1 LQPSLVFS
9 AVPDA
14 VFRPEHPA
22 APFAVEHGQVTHS
35 EPEGSGLQATRLAF
49 IDQELVADL
58 SFGEWI
64 DCHAQR
70 VSRGGARIWRGA
82 GRGVEFG
89 HGRRARSMRRTTSR
103 GSRHSTNG
111 ARRTSRAARSRPAR
125 TKRATR
131 PHLTRRQGREITGV
145 LLILV
150 ALLGVLALASNAGS
164 ILTGL
169 REWLTA
175 TFDRAWFVPVAAA
188 LGLGAYL
195 LWPRAPR
202 PRPVDIV
209 SGAVAVISLVGI
221 FGLLGRGGSV
231 GLGIDDAATQV
242 FGHVG
247 AWAVLVAL
255 LVIGLIVTV
264 HFSPGALL
272 ATVVATGRA
281 AYAERT
287 RLENLVSPPAPA
299 KSKESKEPKAAPATR
314 DELAKS
320 AASFAAPP
328 AALEPAKPWEMEEGG
343 DEPTPKSA
351 SKVENDSGDE
361 PSAAPALRVVAELED
376 DLPEI
381 DWKLPSITLLDTVT
395 ARRERMADEIK
406 RNVKIIES
414 TLETFGVACKV
425 VGVNPGP
432 AVTQYELQPGPGVQV
447 KRITALQND
456 LSLALAAAPLRI
468 EAPIPGK
475 AAVGIEVPNKSASLV
490 TIREVLET
498 AAFREGT
505 NKLALGLGNDVSG
518 QSIIADLTRMP
529 HLLIAGATG
538 QGKSVCINA
547 LITSL
552 LFQVT
557 PEHMRLLLIDPK
569 RVELTGYNGLPHLAL
584 PVLVE
589 SHQAAAALRWAV
601 AEMDRRYKM
610 FSAEG
615 VRNIAAYNDKATQKL
630 ARQLPYIVIVI
641 DELAD
646 LMMVAAG
653 EIEELICRIAQLARA
668 VGIHLIIATQ
678 RPSTDIIT
686 GLIKANIP
694 SRIAFA
700 VGSQVDSRV
709 ILDSGGAEKLL
720 GRGDML
726 YQPVDAGKPTRIQ
739 GAFVSDPEVEGVVN
753 FWKSQG
759 GPRYMEEIL
768 EEGVGTEWERG
779 ETTERKLDPLFARA
793 ARAVAAEG
801 SASVSLVQRKFNVG
815 YSRAGRI
822 VDQLA
827 EHHVVGSYQGS
838 KSREVLMT
846 LPDVDDLLERL
857 GLE

>member
-1 LQPSLVFS
+1 
-9 AVPDA
+9 
-14 VFRPEHPA
+14 
-22 APFAVEHGQVTHS
+22 
-35 EPEGSGLQATRLAF
+35 
-49 IDQELVADL
+49 
-58 SFGEWI
+58 
-64 DCHAQR
+64 
-70 VSRGGARIWRGA
+70 
-82 GRGVEFG
+82 
-89 HGRRARSMRRTTSR
+89 MRRTTSR
-103 GSRHSTNG
+103 GSRHSAAG
-111 ARRTSRAARSRPAR
+111 ARRTSRAARSRSAKS
-125 TKRATR
+125 KRATR
-131 PHLTRRQGREITGV
+131 PHLTQRQGREITGV
-145 LLILV
+145 LLILI
-150 ALLGVLALASNAGS
+150 ALLALLALASNAGS

-169 REWLTA
+169 RDWLTT
-175 TFDRAWFVPVAAA
+175 TFDRAWFVPVGSA

-195 LWPRAPR
+195 LWPKAPR

-209 SGAVAVISLVGI
+209 SGAVAVIALVGI
-221 FGLLGRGGSV
+221 FGLLGHGGSV
-231 GLGIDDAATQV
+231 GNGIDGSVIQV
-242 FGHVG
+242 FGPLG

-255 LVIGLIVTV
+255 LAIGLIVTV

-272 ATVVATGRA
+272 ATLVTTGQA
-281 AYAERT
+281 AYAERQ
-287 RLENLVSPPAPA
+287 RLQNLVSPPAPAPA
-299 KSKESKEPKAAPATR
+299 KSKESKPESATR

-320 AASFAAPP
+320 AASFAAPHPVLEPPKPWELEEDP
-328 AALEPAKPWEMEEGG
+328 AEPAKKPASHVEKERSGEE
-343 DEPTPKSA
+343 P
-351 SKVENDSGDE
+351 V
-361 PSAAPALRVVAELED
+361 PSPALRVVAELED

-395 ARRERMADEIK
+395 AKRAQMADEIK

-432 AVTQYELQPGPGVQV
+432 AVTQYELQPGAGVQV

-456 LSLALAAAPLRI
+456 LSLALAASPLRI

-475 AAVGIEVPNKSASLV
+475 AAVGIEVPNKSAALV

-615 VRNIAAYNDKATQKL
+615 VRNIAAYNDKATQRL

-739 GAFVSDPEVEGVVN
+739 GAFVSDREVEGVVK
-753 FWKSQG
+753 FWKAQG
-759 GPRYMEEIL
+759 GPHYMEEIL
-768 EEGVGTEWERG
+768 EQGAGTEWERG
-779 ETTERKLDPLFARA
+779 ETTERKLDPLFARS

-827 EHHVVGSYQGS
+827 EHYVVGSYQGS

-846 LPDVDDLLERL
+846 LPDVDELLERL
-857 GLE
+857 GIE

>member
-1 LQPSLVFS
+1 V
-9 AVPDA
+9 
-14 VFRPEHPA
+14 
-22 APFAVEHGQVTHS
+22 
-35 EPEGSGLQATRLAF
+35 
-49 IDQELVADL
+49 
-58 SFGEWI
+58 
-64 DCHAQR
+64 
-70 VSRGGARIWRGA
+70 
-82 GRGVEFG
+82 
-89 HGRRARSMRRTTSR
+89 
-103 GSRHSTNG
+103 
-111 ARRTSRAARSRPAR
+111 
-125 TKRATR
+125 
-131 PHLTRRQGREITGV
+131 REIVGV
-145 LLILV
+145 LLMLG
-150 ALLGVLALASNAGS
+150 ALLGVLAILSHADS
-164 ILTGL
+164 ILGGI
-169 REWLTA
+169 R
-175 TFDRAWFVPVAAA
+175 DRMLSAFGTAWFVPVVAAIA
-188 LGLGAYL
+188 ASAYL
-195 LWPRAPR
+195 LWPKAPR
-202 PRPVDIV
+202 PRAVDV
-209 SGAVAVISLVGI
+209 VAGVVAVLSLVGL
-221 FGLLGRGGSV
+221 FGLSAQAGGSI
-231 GLGIDDAATQV
+231 GRGIDDALVAPFTRP
-242 FGHVG
+242 G
-247 AWAVLVAL
+247 AWALLIAG
-255 LVIGLIVTV
+255 LVIGLIVTI

-272 ATVVATGRA
+272 VSAVGALRA
-281 AYAERT
+281 ANAERA
-287 RLENLVSPPAPA
+287 RLQELVAVPPAE
-299 KSKESKEPKAAPATR
+299 KSKPARAAQASSDRLTR
-314 DELAKS
+314 S
-320 AASFAAPP
+320 AASFATAP
-328 AALEPAKPWEMEEGG
+328 AAPDQKHVWEV
-343 DEPTPKSA
+343 DEPEEEAAAMAPKP
-351 SKVENDSGDE
+351 E
-361 PSAAPALRVVAELED
+361 PIAVAVAHAPAEPDKPVMRVVAEGED

-381 DWKLPSITLLDTVT
+381 EWKLPAITLLDTVT

-414 TLETFGVACKV
+414 TLTTFGVECKV

-432 AVTQYELQPGPGVQV
+432 AVTQYEIQPGPGVQV

-475 AAVGIEVPNKSASLV
+475 SAVGIEVPNKAASLV
-490 TIREVLET
+490 TIREVIET
-498 AAFREGT
+498 AAFREGS
-505 NKLALGLGNDVSG
+505 NRLALGLGNDVSG
-518 QSIIADLTRMP
+518 QSIVADLTRMP

-557 PEHMRLLLIDPK
+557 PDHMRLLLIDPK

-601 AEMDRRYKM
+601 AEMDRRYKL

-630 ARQLPYIVIVI
+630 ARPLPYIVIVI

-709 ILDSGGAEKLL
+709 ILDASGAEKLL

-739 GAFVSDPEVEGVVN
+739 GAFVSDPEVENVVN
-753 FWKSQG
+753 FWKTQAP
-759 GPRYMEEIL
+759 PRYMEEIL
-768 EEGVGTEWERG
+768 EEGAVSEWEGG
-779 ETTERKLDPLFARA
+779 ERREERKLDPLFARS

-801 SASVSLVQRKFNVG
+801 AASVSLVQRKFNVG

-827 EHHVVGSYQGS
+827 DHRVIGAYQGS

-857 GLE
+857 GIE

>member
-1 LQPSLVFS
+1 
-9 AVPDA
+9 
-14 VFRPEHPA
+14 
-22 APFAVEHGQVTHS
+22 
-35 EPEGSGLQATRLAF
+35 
-49 IDQELVADL
+49 
-58 SFGEWI
+58 
-64 DCHAQR
+64 
-70 VSRGGARIWRGA
+70 
-82 GRGVEFG
+82 
-89 HGRRARSMRRTTSR
+89 
-103 GSRHSTNG
+103 
-111 ARRTSRAARSRPAR
+111 
-125 TKRATR
+125 
-131 PHLTRRQGREITGV
+131 

-150 ALLGVLALASNAGS
+150 ALLGLLALASNAGS
-164 ILTGL
+164 ILTGI
-169 REWLTA
+169 REWLVTS
-175 TFDRAWFVPVAAA
+175 FDRAWFVPVGATLA
-188 LGLGAYL
+188 LGAYL

-209 SGAVAVISLVGI
+209 SGSVAVVALIGI
-221 FGLLGRGGSV
+221 FGLVGHGGSA
-231 GLGIDDAATQV
+231 GAAIDGAVTQV
-242 FGHVG
+242 VGEVG
-247 AWAVLVAL
+247 AWVLLVAL

-264 HFSPGALL
+264 HFSPGALI
-272 ATVVATGRA
+272 ATVVAAGQA
-281 AYAERT
+281 AYAERL
-287 RLENLVSPPAPA
+287 RLQNLVSPPAAPRT
-299 KSKESKEPKAAPATR
+299 KTPGKPAPATNA
-314 DELAKS
+314 ELARS
-320 AASFAAPP
+320 AASFATPPP
-328 AALEPAKPWEMEEGG
+328 ALEAVKPWEVEE
-343 DEPTPKSA
+343 DEGSEAGATR
-351 SKVENDSGDE
+351 DE
-361 PSAAPALRVVAELED
+361 RPAEQEPPPVALRVVAEPED

-381 DWKLPSITLLDTVT
+381 DWKLPSIALLDTVT

-406 RNVKIIES
+406 RNVKIIEM
-414 TLETFGVACKV
+414 TLLTFGVECKV
-425 VGVNPGP
+425 IGVNPGP
-432 AVTQYELQPGPGVQV
+432 AVTQYEIQPGAGVQV
-447 KRITALQND
+447 KRITALSND

-475 AAVGIEVPNKSASLV
+475 SAVGIEVPNKSASLV

-505 NKLALGLGNDVSG
+505 NKLALGMGNDVSG
-518 QSIIADLTRMP
+518 QSIVADLTRMP

-615 VRNIAAYNDKATQKL
+615 VRNIAAYNEKATLRL
-630 ARQLPYIVIVI
+630 ARELPYVVIVI

-709 ILDSGGAEKLL
+709 ILDTGGAEKLL

-739 GAFVSDPEVEGVVN
+739 GAFVSDPEVEAVVN

-768 EEGVGTEWERG
+768 EEGAGSEWERG

-793 ARAVAAEG
+793 SRAVAAEG

-827 EHHVVGSYQGS
+827 EHRVVGSYQGS

-846 LPDVDDLLERL
+846 LPDVDELLERL

>member
-1 LQPSLVFS
+1 
-9 AVPDA
+9 
-14 VFRPEHPA
+14 
-22 APFAVEHGQVTHS
+22 
-35 EPEGSGLQATRLAF
+35 
-49 IDQELVADL
+49 
-58 SFGEWI
+58 
-64 DCHAQR
+64 
-70 VSRGGARIWRGA
+70 
-82 GRGVEFG
+82 
-89 HGRRARSMRRTTSR
+89 
-103 GSRHSTNG
+103 
-111 ARRTSRAARSRPAR
+111 
-125 TKRATR
+125 
-131 PHLTRRQGREITGV
+131 

-150 ALLGVLALASNAGS
+150 ALLGLLALASNAGS
-164 ILTGL
+164 ILTGI
-169 REWLTA
+169 REWLVTS
-175 TFDRAWFVPVAAA
+175 FDRAWFVPVGATLA
-188 LGLGAYL
+188 LGAYL

-209 SGAVAVISLVGI
+209 SGSVAVVALIGI
-221 FGLLGRGGSV
+221 FGLVGHGGSA
-231 GLGIDDAATQV
+231 GAAIDGAVTQV
-242 FGHVG
+242 VGEVG
-247 AWAVLVAL
+247 AWVLLVAL

-264 HFSPGALL
+264 HFSPGALI
-272 ATVVATGRA
+272 ATVVAAGQA
-281 AYAERT
+281 AYAERL
-287 RLENLVSPPAPA
+287 RLQNLVSPPVP
-299 KSKESKEPKAAPATR
+299 PKTKTPGKPAPATNA
-314 DELAKS
+314 ELARS
-320 AASFAAPP
+320 AASFATPPP
-328 AALEPAKPWEMEEGG
+328 ALEAVKPWEVEE
-343 DEPTPKSA
+343 DEGSEAGATRDERPT
-351 SKVENDSGDE
+351 EQE
-361 PSAAPALRVVAELED
+361 PPPVALRVVAEPED

-381 DWKLPSITLLDTVT
+381 DWKLPSIALLDTVT

-406 RNVKIIES
+406 RNVKIIEM
-414 TLETFGVACKV
+414 TLLTFGVECKV
-425 VGVNPGP
+425 IGVNPGP
-432 AVTQYELQPGPGVQV
+432 AVTQYEIQPGAGVQV
-447 KRITALQND
+447 KRITALSND

-475 AAVGIEVPNKSASLV
+475 SAVGIEVPNKSASLV

-505 NKLALGLGNDVSG
+505 NKLALGMGNDVSG
-518 QSIIADLTRMP
+518 QSIVADLTRMP

-615 VRNIAAYNDKATQKL
+615 VRNIAAYNEKATLRL
-630 ARQLPYIVIVI
+630 ARELPYVVIVI

-709 ILDSGGAEKLL
+709 ILDTGGAEKLL

-739 GAFVSDPEVEGVVN
+739 GAFVSDPEVEAVVN

-768 EEGVGTEWERG
+768 EEGAGSEWERG

-793 ARAVAAEG
+793 SRAVAAEG

-827 EHHVVGSYQGS
+827 EHRVVGSYQGS

-846 LPDVDDLLERL
+846 LPDVDELLERL

>member
-1 LQPSLVFS
+1 
-9 AVPDA
+9 
-14 VFRPEHPA
+14 
-22 APFAVEHGQVTHS
+22 
-35 EPEGSGLQATRLAF
+35 
-49 IDQELVADL
+49 
-58 SFGEWI
+58 
-64 DCHAQR
+64 
-70 VSRGGARIWRGA
+70 
-82 GRGVEFG
+82 
-89 HGRRARSMRRTTSR
+89 MRRTKSR
-103 GSRHSTNG
+103 SSTRTG
-111 ARRTSRAARSRPAR
+111 ARRASPSRSKRGKRSAR
-125 TKRATR
+125 KR
-131 PHLTRRQGREITGV
+131 LTALQVREIVGV
-145 LLILV
+145 LLLLG
-150 ALLGVLALASNAGS
+150 ALLGLLGILSHAGS
-164 ILTGL
+164 ILGSVRDGML
-169 REWLTA
+169 A
-175 TFDRAWFVPVAAA
+175 AFGVAWFVPVGAAVA
-188 LGLGAYL
+188 LGAYL
-195 LWPRAPR
+195 LWPKAPWPRA
-202 PRPVDIV
+202 VDLV
-209 SGAVAVISLVGI
+209 AGAVAVLSLVGL
-221 FGLLGRGGSV
+221 FGLAAQAGGAV
-231 GLGIDDAATQV
+231 GAGIDAALAGPFTT
-242 FGHVG
+242 FG
-247 AWAVLVAL
+247 AWALLVAG

-272 ATVVATGRA
+272 VAGVTAVRA
-281 AYAERT
+281 ANAERA
-287 RLENLVSPPAPA
+287 RLQELV
-299 KSKESKEPKAAPATR
+299 AAPAAGKPPKPAKTPPATDALTR
-314 DELAKS
+314 S
-320 AASFAAPP
+320 AASFATAPP
-328 AALEPAKPWEMEEGG
+328 VSEPKRTWEVEEPEADAEEPVRSRPAIRPEPAAVALEARPVEPVPAPVM
-343 DEPTPKSA
+343 
-351 SKVENDSGDE
+351 
-361 PSAAPALRVVAELED
+361 RVVAEPED

-381 DWKLPSITLLDTVT
+381 DWKLPSIALLDTVT

-406 RNVKIIES
+406 RNVKVMES
-414 TLETFGVACKV
+414 TLAEFGVEAKV
-425 VGVNPGP
+425 IGVNPGP
-432 AVTQYELQPGPGVQV
+432 AVTQYEVQPGAGVQV

-475 AAVGIEVPNKSASLV
+475 SAVGIEVPNKSASLV
-490 TIREVLET
+490 TIREVIET
-498 AAFREGT
+498 AAFREGS
-505 NKLALGLGNDVSG
+505 NRLALGLGNDVSG
-518 QSIIADLTRMP
+518 QSIVADLTKMP

-557 PEHMRLLLIDPK
+557 PEHLRLLLIDPK

-601 AEMDRRYKM
+601 AEMDRRYKL
-610 FSAEG
+610 FSSEG
-615 VRNIAAYNDKATQKL
+615 VRNIAAYNDKAVTRL
-630 ARQLPYIVIVI
+630 ARPLPYVVIVI

-709 ILDSGGAEKLL
+709 ILDTSGAEKLL

-739 GAFVSDPEVEGVVN
+739 GAFVSDPEVEAVVG

-768 EEGVGTEWERG
+768 EEGAGPEWEGG
-779 ETTERKLDPLFARA
+779 ERQERKLDPLFARS

-801 SASVSLVQRKFNVG
+801 AASVSLVQRKFNVG

-827 EHHVVGSYQGS
+827 EHRVVGGYQGS

-846 LPDVDDLLERL
+846 LPDVDELLERL
-857 GLE
+857 GIE

>member
-1 LQPSLVFS
+1 
-9 AVPDA
+9 
-14 VFRPEHPA
+14 
-22 APFAVEHGQVTHS
+22 
-35 EPEGSGLQATRLAF
+35 
-49 IDQELVADL
+49 
-58 SFGEWI
+58 
-64 DCHAQR
+64 
-70 VSRGGARIWRGA
+70 
-82 GRGVEFG
+82 
-89 HGRRARSMRRTTSR
+89 MRRTTSR
-103 GSRHSTNG
+103 GSRHSANG
-111 ARRTSRAARSRPAR
+111 ARRAVRSVSRGRAGRS
-125 TKRATR
+125 KRAPK
-131 PHLTRRQGREITGV
+131 PHLTQRQAREITGV
-145 LLILV
+145 LLILI
-150 ALLGVLALASNAGS
+150 ALLGLLALASNAGS
-164 ILTGL
+164 ILIGI
-169 REWLTA
+169 RDWLVT
-175 TFDRAWFVPVAAA
+175 TFDRAWFVPVGAA
-188 LGLGAYL
+188 LALGAYL
-195 LWPRAPR
+195 LWPKAPR

-209 SGAVAVISLVGI
+209 SGAVAMIALVGI
-221 FGLLGRGGSV
+221 FGLVGHGGSAGQGIDRSVIQVLGRP
-231 GLGIDDAATQV
+231 
-242 FGHVG
+242 G
-247 AWAVLVAL
+247 AWVLLVAL

-264 HFSPGALL
+264 HFSPGAML
-272 ATVVATGRA
+272 ARVVAGGQA
-281 AYAERT
+281 AYSERL
-287 RLENLVSPPAPA
+287 RLQNLVSPPAPA
-299 KSKESKEPKAAPATR
+299 KGKAPKTVPATR

-320 AASFAAPP
+320 AASFATPPP
-328 AALEPAKPWEMEEGG
+328 ALEAAKPWEIEEPETQTAKAAATVEAG
-343 DEPTPKSA
+343 DSDGEPARPA
-351 SKVENDSGDE
+351 
-361 PSAAPALRVVAELED
+361 ALRVVAELED
-376 DLPEI
+376 ELPEI
-381 DWKLPSITLLDTVT
+381 DWKLPPIALLDTVT
-395 ARRERMADEIK
+395 VRRERMADEIK
-406 RNVKIIES
+406 RNVKVIE
-414 TLETFGVACKV
+414 TTFATFGVECKV
-425 VGVNPGP
+425 VGVNTGP
-432 AVTQYELQPGPGVQV
+432 AVTQYEIQPGPGVQV

-475 AAVGIEVPNKSASLV
+475 SAVGIEVPNKAASLV

-505 NKLALGLGNDVSG
+505 HALALGLGNDVSG
-518 QSIIADLTRMP
+518 ASIISDLTRMP

-615 VRNIAAYNDKATQKL
+615 VRNIAAYNEKATQRL
-630 ARQLPYIVIVI
+630 ARQLPYIVIII

-709 ILDSGGAEKLL
+709 ILDTGGAEKLL

-739 GAFVSDPEVEGVVN
+739 GAFVSDSEVEAVVN

-768 EEGVGTEWERG
+768 EEAAGSEWEG
-779 ETTERKLDPLFARA
+779 GQASERKLDPLFPRS

-827 EHHVVGSYQGS
+827 EHRVVGSYQGS

-846 LPDVDDLLERL
+846 LPDVDELLERL
-857 GLE
+857 GIE

>member
-1 LQPSLVFS
+1 
-9 AVPDA
+9 
-14 VFRPEHPA
+14 
-22 APFAVEHGQVTHS
+22 
-35 EPEGSGLQATRLAF
+35 
-49 IDQELVADL
+49 
-58 SFGEWI
+58 
-64 DCHAQR
+64 
-70 VSRGGARIWRGA
+70 
-82 GRGVEFG
+82 
-89 HGRRARSMRRTTSR
+89 MRRTTTRS
-103 GSRHSTNG
+103 SRHSTTG
-111 ARRTSRAARSRPAR
+111 ARRAASSRSRSTR
-125 TKRATR
+125 SKRPRTR
-131 PHLTRRQGREITGV
+131 PHLTPRQGREIAGV

-150 ALLGVLALASNAGS
+150 ALLGLLAIASNSGS

-169 REWLTA
+169 RDWLLLR
-175 TFDRAWFVPVAAA
+175 FDRSWFVPVGGA
-188 LGLGAYL
+188 LAFGAYL
-195 LWPRAPR
+195 LWPKAPR
-202 PRPVDIV
+202 PRPVDVV
-209 SGAVAVISLVGI
+209 SGAVAVVALIGL
-221 FGLLGRGGSV
+221 FGLAGAGGSAGRGVDRVVVQVV
-231 GLGIDDAATQV
+231 GPI
-242 FGHVG
+242 G
-247 AWAVLVAL
+247 AWVLLTAGL
-255 LVIGLIVTV
+255 LIGLIVTI
-264 HFSPGALL
+264 HFSPGALI
-272 ATVVATGRA
+272 ATLVRTAQA
-281 AYAERT
+281 AFAERN
-287 RLENLVSPPAPA
+287 RLQRLVSPLGTAQVSA
-299 KSKESKEPKAAPATR
+299 PKANGHSKNVA
-314 DELAKS
+314 LARS
-320 AASFAAPP
+320 AASFATPPP
-328 AALEPAKPWEMEEGG
+328 AVETTPVWEVEEPGETEPAPATTTNRE
-343 DEPTPKSA
+343 KSP
-351 SKVENDSGDE
+351 E
-361 PSAAPALRVVAELED
+361 APVMHVVAEPAD

-381 DWKLPSITLLDTVT
+381 EWKLPPIALLDTVT

-414 TLETFGVACKV
+414 TLETFGVSCKV

-505 NKLALGLGNDVSG
+505 RALALGLGNDVSG
-518 QSIIADLTRMP
+518 ASIVADLTRMP

-615 VRNIAAYNDKATQKL
+615 VRNIAAYNEKAVQRL
-630 ARQLPYIVIVI
+630 ARELPYVVIVI

-668 VGIHLIIATQ
+668 VGIHLVIATQ

-739 GAFVSDPEVEGVVN
+739 GAFVSDPEVEAVVN

-759 GPRYMEEIL
+759 APRYMEEIL
-768 EEGVGTEWERG
+768 EEGAGTEWERG
-779 ETTERKLDPLFARA
+779 ETAERKLDPLFARA

-801 SASVSLVQRKFNVG
+801 AASVSLVQRKFNVG

-827 EHHVVGSYQGS
+827 DNHVVGGYQGS
-838 KSREVLMT
+838 KSREVMMN
-846 LPDVDDLLERL
+846 LPDVDELLERL
-857 GLE
+857 GIE

>member
-1 LQPSLVFS
+1 
-9 AVPDA
+9 
-14 VFRPEHPA
+14 
-22 APFAVEHGQVTHS
+22 
-35 EPEGSGLQATRLAF
+35 
-49 IDQELVADL
+49 
-58 SFGEWI
+58 
-64 DCHAQR
+64 
-70 VSRGGARIWRGA
+70 
-82 GRGVEFG
+82 
-89 HGRRARSMRRTTSR
+89 M
-103 GSRHSTNG
+103 
-111 ARRTSRAARSRPAR
+111 
-125 TKRATR
+125 
-131 PHLTRRQGREITGV
+131 
-145 LLILV
+145 LL
-150 ALLGVLALASNAGS
+150 

-169 REWLTA
+169 IALIAAASSTGSMLGGVHDWLLA
-175 TFDRAWFVPVAAA
+175 SFGRAWFVPDVVAF
-188 LGLGAYL
+188 GVGAYL
-195 LWPRAPR
+195 LWPSAPKPR
-202 PRPVDIV
+202 PLDLVTGTIAVLSLIGLFGMAGHAGGGLGDGIDRALIEVV
-209 SGAVAVISLVGI
+209 SWWGAL
-221 FGLLGRGGSV
+221 GLLIAG
-231 GLGIDDAATQV
+231 
-242 FGHVG
+242 
-247 AWAVLVAL
+247 
-255 LVIGLIVTV
+255 LVIGLIVTI
-264 HFSPGALL
+264 HFSPG
-272 ATVVATGRA
+272 VVIQGLFNAGQA
-281 AYAERT
+281 AYAERK
-287 RLENLVSPPAPA
+287 RLERLVTSPEESPKPAKVAANGSPVGPAYPPVPSAPRPWEIEHEPEPAPRA
-299 KSKESKEPKAAPATR
+299 RVEETPAEEPDAAP
-314 DELAKS
+314 
-320 AASFAAPP
+320 
-328 AALEPAKPWEMEEGG
+328 EE
-343 DEPTPKSA
+343 A
-351 SKVENDSGDE
+351 R
-361 PSAAPALRVVAELED
+361 APALRVVAEPED
-376 DLPEI
+376 DVPEI
-381 DWKLPSITLLDTVT
+381 EWKLPSIALLDTVT

-406 RNVKIIES
+406 RNVKVIES
-414 TLETFGVACKV
+414 TLGTFGVEAKV

-432 AVTQYELQPGPGVQV
+432 AVTQYEVQPGPGVQV

-475 AAVGIEVPNKSASLV
+475 SAVGIEVPNKAASLV

-498 AAFREGT
+498 AAFREGSHT
-505 NKLALGLGNDVSG
+505 LALALGNDVSG
-518 QSIIADLTRMP
+518 ASIVGDLTRMP

-557 PEHMRLLLIDPK
+557 PDHLRLLLIDPK
-569 RVELTGYNGLPHLAL
+569 RVEMTSFNGLPHLAL

-615 VRNIAAYNDKATQKL
+615 VRNIAAYNER
-630 ARQLPYIVIVI
+630 ARLKSARELPYVVIVI

-668 VGIHLIIATQ
+668 VGIHLVIATQ

-739 GAFVSDPEVEGVVN
+739 GAFVSDQEVEEVVN

-759 GPRYMEEIL
+759 APRFMEEIL
-768 EEGVGTEWERG
+768 EEGAGSEWEGG
-779 ETTERKLDPLFARA
+779 ERSERKLDPLFARA

-801 SASVSLVQRKFNVG
+801 AASVSLVQRKFNVG

-827 EHHVVGSYQGS
+827 EHRVIGGYQGS
-838 KSREVLMT
+838 KSREVLMN
-846 LPDVDDLLERL
+846 LPDVDELLERL

>member
-1 LQPSLVFS
+1 
-9 AVPDA
+9 
-14 VFRPEHPA
+14 
-22 APFAVEHGQVTHS
+22 
-35 EPEGSGLQATRLAF
+35 
-49 IDQELVADL
+49 
-58 SFGEWI
+58 
-64 DCHAQR
+64 
-70 VSRGGARIWRGA
+70 
-82 GRGVEFG
+82 
-89 HGRRARSMRRTTSR
+89 M
-103 GSRHSTNG
+103 
-111 ARRTSRAARSRPAR
+111 
-125 TKRATR
+125 
-131 PHLTRRQGREITGV
+131 GV

-150 ALLGVLALASNAGS
+150 ALLGLLALASNAGS
-164 ILTGL
+164 ILAGL
-169 REWLTA
+169 REWLTGS
-175 TFDRAWFVPVAAA
+175 FGKAWFVPVTAA

-195 LWPRAPR
+195 LWPKAPR
-202 PRPVDIV
+202 PRPIDVV
-209 SGAVAVISLVGI
+209 SGIVAIAALVGI
-221 FGLLGRGGSV
+221 FGLAGNAGGSV
-231 GLGIDDAATQV
+231 GHGIDRAVIQV
-242 FGHVG
+242 VGQIG
-247 AWAVLVAL
+247 AWALLTAL
-255 LVIGLIVTV
+255 LLIGLIVTI

-272 ATVVATGRA
+272 VTAASAVRG
-281 AYAERT
+281 AYAERV
-287 RLENLVSPPAPA
+287 RIQNLVTPTQAERMKPARP
-299 KSKESKEPKAAPATR
+299 SATST
-314 DELAKS
+314 DALARS
-320 AASFAAPP
+320 AASFATPPP
-328 AALEPAKPWEMEEGG
+328 ALEQAKLWEVEEPAEGEE
-343 DEPTPKSA
+343 DERREKHGEFHA
-351 SKVENDSGDE
+351 AAGEADE
-361 PSAAPALRVVAELED
+361 DHPAPPALRVVAEIED

-381 DWKLPSITLLDTVT
+381 DWKLPSIALLDTVT

-406 RNVKIIES
+406 RNVRIIES

-432 AVTQYELQPGPGVQV
+432 AVTQYELQPGAGVQV

-518 QSIIADLTRMP
+518 QSIVADLTRMP

-589 SHQAAAALRWAV
+589 SHEAAAALRWAV

-615 VRNIAAYNDKATQKL
+615 VRNIAAYNEKAKL
-630 ARQLPYIVIVI
+630 RQARQLPYIVIVI

-768 EEGVGTEWERG
+768 EEGAGTEWERA

-827 EHHVVGSYQGS
+827 EHHVVGAYQGS
-838 KSREVLMT
+838 KSREVLMN

-857 GLE
+857 GIE

>member
-1 LQPSLVFS
+1 MLLLLVS
-9 AVPDA
+9 
-14 VFRPEHPA
+14 
-22 APFAVEHGQVTHS
+22 
-35 EPEGSGLQATRLAF
+35 
-49 IDQELVADL
+49 
-58 SFGEWI
+58 
-64 DCHAQR
+64 
-70 VSRGGARIWRGA
+70 
-82 GRGVEFG
+82 
-89 HGRRARSMRRTTSR
+89 
-103 GSRHSTNG
+103 
-111 ARRTSRAARSRPAR
+111 
-125 TKRATR
+125 
-131 PHLTRRQGREITGV
+131 
-145 LLILV
+145 
-150 ALLGVLALASNAGS
+150 LLGVLAAASSQGS
-164 ILTGL
+164 ILAGI
-169 REWLTA
+169 REWLLGN
-175 TFDRAWFVPVAAA
+175 FGRAWFVPVAAS
-188 LGLGAYL
+188 LGTGAYL
-195 LWPRAPR
+195 LWPKAPR
-202 PRPVDIV
+202 PRPLDVV
-209 SGAVAVISLVGI
+209 SGLVAVFSLIGL
-221 FGLLGRGGSV
+221 FGLAGAQGG
-231 GLGIDDAATQV
+231 GLGAGIDQALTEV
-242 FGHVG
+242 VGTWG
-247 AWAVLVAL
+247 AWALLVAG
-255 LVIGLIVTV
+255 LVIGLIVTI
-264 HFSPGALL
+264 HFSPGAVIQSLL
-272 ATVVATGRA
+272 DA
-281 AYAERT
+281 AKGALAERD
-287 RLENLVSPPAPA
+287 RLERLVQLPQE
-299 KSKESKEPKAAPATR
+299 KPKAMPLKAVNGAGAAVGLAYPPVPTAPHPWEVESEPEHQPKREAMR
-314 DELAKS
+314 EEREEKE
-320 AASFAAPP
+320 
-328 AALEPAKPWEMEEGG
+328 EPAESELKP
-343 DEPTPKSA
+343 
-351 SKVENDSGDE
+351 V
-361 PSAAPALRVVAELED
+361 LRVVAEPEG

-381 DWKLPSITLLDTVT
+381 EWKLPSIALLDTVT
-395 ARRERMADEIK
+395 ARRERMKDEIK
-406 RNVKIIES
+406 RNAVIIEQ
-414 TLETFGVACKV
+414 TLETFGVPAKV

-432 AVTQYELQPGPGVQV
+432 AVTQYEVQPGSGVQV
-447 KRITALQND
+447 KKITALQND

-475 AAVGIEVPNKSASLV
+475 SAVGIEVPNKSASLV

-505 NKLALGLGNDVSG
+505 HSLALAMGNDVSG
-518 QSIIADLTRMP
+518 ASIVGDLTRMP

-552 LFQVT
+552 LFQTT
-557 PEHMRLLLIDPK
+557 PDHMRLLLIDPK
-569 RVELTGYNGLPHLAL
+569 RVEMTGFNGLPHLAL

-601 AEMDRRYKM
+601 AEMDRRYKL

-615 VRNIAAYNDKATQKL
+615 VRNIAAYNERATLKS
-630 ARQLPYIVIVI
+630 ARHLPYVVIVI

-739 GAFVSDPEVEGVVN
+739 GAFVSDAEVESVVS

-759 GPRYMEEIL
+759 APRYMEEIL
-768 EEGVGTEWERG
+768 EEGAGSEWQGGGERS
-779 ETTERKLDPLFARA
+779 ERKLDPLFARA

-801 SASVSLVQRKFNVG
+801 AASVSLVQRKFNVG

-827 EHHVVGSYQGS
+827 EHRVIGGYQGS
-838 KSREVLMT
+838 KSREVMMN
-846 LPDVDDLLERL
+846 LPDVDELLERL

>member
-1 LQPSLVFS
+1 
-9 AVPDA
+9 
-14 VFRPEHPA
+14 
-22 APFAVEHGQVTHS
+22 
-35 EPEGSGLQATRLAF
+35 
-49 IDQELVADL
+49 
-58 SFGEWI
+58 
-64 DCHAQR
+64 
-70 VSRGGARIWRGA
+70 
-82 GRGVEFG
+82 
-89 HGRRARSMRRTTSR
+89 MRRTTSR
-103 GSRHSTNG
+103 GSRHSASR
-111 ARRTSRAARSRPAR
+111 ARRVVRPARSRVAR
-125 TKRATR
+125 SKRATR
-131 PHLTRRQGREITGV
+131 PHLSPRQGREITGV
-145 LLILV
+145 LLILI
-150 ALLGVLALASNAGS
+150 ALLGLLALASNAGS
-164 ILTGL
+164 ILMGI
-169 REWLTA
+169 REWLVA
-175 TFDRAWFVPVAAA
+175 TFDRAWFVPVGAA
-188 LGLGAYL
+188 LALGAYL
-195 LWPRAPR
+195 LWPKAPR
-202 PRPVDIV
+202 PRPVDVV
-209 SGAVAVISLVGI
+209 SGSVAVVALVGI
-221 FGLLGRGGSV
+221 FGLVGHGGSAGAAIDGPVSQVV
-231 GLGIDDAATQV
+231 GE
-242 FGHVG
+242 VG
-247 AWAVLVAL
+247 AWALLVAL

-264 HFSPGALL
+264 HFSPGALI
-272 ATVVATGRA
+272 ATMVTAGQA
-281 AYAERT
+281 AYAERL
-287 RLENLVSPPAPA
+287 RLQNLVSPPAA
-299 KSKESKEPKAAPATR
+299 PKTKTSGKPVPATT
-314 DELAKS
+314 DELARS
-320 AASFAAPP
+320 AASFATPP
-328 AALEPAKPWEMEEGG
+328 PSLEEVKPWEVEEPPEPRTEANKS
-343 DEPTPKSA
+343 DERA
-351 SKVENDSGDE
+351 FDE
-361 PSAAPALRVVAELED
+361 ETAAVALRVVAEPED

-381 DWKLPSITLLDTVT
+381 DWKLPSIALLDTVT

-406 RNVKIIES
+406 RNVKIIET
-414 TLETFGVACKV
+414 TLATFGVECKV
-425 VGVNPGP
+425 IGVNPGP
-432 AVTQYELQPGPGVQV
+432 AVTQYEIQPGPGVQV
-447 KRITALQND
+447 KRITALSND

-475 AAVGIEVPNKSASLV
+475 SAVGIEVPNKSASLV

-505 NKLALGLGNDVSG
+505 NKLALGMGNDVSG
-518 QSIIADLTRMP
+518 QSIVADLTRMP

-615 VRNIAAYNDKATQKL
+615 VRNIAAYNEKATQRL
-630 ARQLPYIVIVI
+630 ARELPYIVIVI

-709 ILDSGGAEKLL
+709 ILDTGGAEKLL

-739 GAFVSDPEVEGVVN
+739 GAFVSDPEVEAVVN

-768 EEGVGTEWERG
+768 EEGPGSEWERG
-779 ETTERKLDPLFARA
+779 ETSERKLDPLFARA
-793 ARAVAAEG
+793 SRAVAAEG

-827 EHHVVGSYQGS
+827 EHRVVGSYQGS

-846 LPDVDDLLERL
+846 LPDVDELLERL

>member
-1 LQPSLVFS
+1 
-9 AVPDA
+9 
-14 VFRPEHPA
+14 
-22 APFAVEHGQVTHS
+22 
-35 EPEGSGLQATRLAF
+35 
-49 IDQELVADL
+49 
-58 SFGEWI
+58 
-64 DCHAQR
+64 
-70 VSRGGARIWRGA
+70 
-82 GRGVEFG
+82 
-89 HGRRARSMRRTTSR
+89 MRRTTSR
-103 GSRHSTNG
+103 SSNRSGSRRASSS
-111 ARRTSRAARSRPAR
+111 RSKRSKRAARPRLSS
-125 TKRATR
+125 
-131 PHLTRRQGREITGV
+131 LQVREILGV
-145 LLILV
+145 LFLLA
-150 ALLGVLALASNAGS
+150 ALLGLLGILSHAGS
-164 ILTGL
+164 ILTAIRDGM
-169 REWLTA
+169 LTA
-175 TFDRAWFVPVAAA
+175 FGVAWFVP
-188 LGLGAYL
+188 LGAVLALGAYL
-195 LWPRAPR
+195 LWPKAPR
-202 PRPVDIV
+202 PRTVDV
-209 SGAVAVISLVGI
+209 VAGVVAVASLVGL
-221 FGLLGRGGSV
+221 FGLAAHAGGVV
-231 GLGIDDAATQV
+231 GSDIDDALKGPLTE
-242 FGHVG
+242 VG
-247 AWAVLVAL
+247 AWGLLVAG

-264 HFSPGALL
+264 HFSPGALVGTAVGAL
-272 ATVVATGRA
+272 RA
-281 AYAERT
+281 ANSERA
-287 RLENLVSPPAPA
+287 RMRDLVALPAADKA
-299 KSKESKEPKAAPATR
+299 KSPKAVPAGSDLLTR
-314 DELAKS
+314 S
-320 AASFAAPP
+320 AASFATAPAP
-328 AALEPAKPWEMEEGG
+328 REQPSPWEVEET
-343 DEPTPKSA
+343 EPVAVRKPVPEP
-351 SKVENDSGDE
+351 VEEKKESE
-361 PSAAPALRVVAELED
+361 PLRPPVPVLRVVAEPED

-381 DWKLPSITLLDTVT
+381 EWKLPSITLLDTVT

-406 RNVKIIES
+406 RNVRVIET
-414 TLETFGVACKV
+414 TLTTFGVECKV

-432 AVTQYELQPGPGVQV
+432 AVTQFEVQPGPGVQV

-475 AAVGIEVPNKSASLV
+475 SAVGIEVPNKSASLV
-490 TIREVLET
+490 TIREVIET

-518 QSIIADLTRMP
+518 QSIVADLTRMP

-557 PEHMRLLLIDPK
+557 PDHLRLLLIDPK

-589 SHQAAAALRWAV
+589 AHQAAAALRWAV
-601 AEMDRRYKM
+601 AEMDRRYKL
-610 FSAEG
+610 FSSEG
-615 VRNIAAYNDKATQKL
+615 VRNIAGYNDKAVQKL
-630 ARQLPYIVIVI
+630 ARTLPYVVIVI

-709 ILDSGGAEKLL
+709 ILDTGGAEKLL

-759 GPRYMEEIL
+759 APRYMEEIL
-768 EEGVGTEWERG
+768 EEGAGSEWEG
-779 ETTERKLDPLFARA
+779 ERREERKLDPLFARS

-801 SASVSLVQRKFNVG
+801 AASVSLVQRKFNVG

-827 EHHVVGSYQGS
+827 EHRVVGGYQGS

-846 LPDVDDLLERL
+846 LPDVDELLERL
-857 GLE
+857 GIE

>member
-1 LQPSLVFS
+1 
-9 AVPDA
+9 
-14 VFRPEHPA
+14 
-22 APFAVEHGQVTHS
+22 
-35 EPEGSGLQATRLAF
+35 
-49 IDQELVADL
+49 
-58 SFGEWI
+58 
-64 DCHAQR
+64 
-70 VSRGGARIWRGA
+70 
-82 GRGVEFG
+82 
-89 HGRRARSMRRTTSR
+89 M
-103 GSRHSTNG
+103 
-111 ARRTSRAARSRPAR
+111 
-125 TKRATR
+125 
-131 PHLTRRQGREITGV
+131 
-145 LLILV
+145 LLILI
-150 ALLGVLALASNAGS
+150 ALLGLLALASNTGS

-169 REWLTA
+169 RDWLTT
-175 TFDRAWFVPVAAA
+175 TFDRAWFVPVGAA

-195 LWPRAPR
+195 LWPKAPR

-209 SGAVAVISLVGI
+209 SGAVAVIALVGI
-221 FGLLGRGGSV
+221 FGLLGHGGSV
-231 GLGIDDAATQV
+231 GRGIDGSVIQV
-242 FGHVG
+242 FGPVG

-255 LVIGLIVTV
+255 LVVGLIVTV

-272 ATVVATGRA
+272 GTVLATGQA
-281 AYAERT
+281 AYAERQ
-287 RLENLVSPPAPA
+287 RLQNLVSPPAPA
-299 KSKESKEPKAAPATR
+299 PAKGKEPKPAPATR

-320 AASFAAPP
+320 AASFATPHAVPEPP
-328 AALEPAKPWEMEEGG
+328 KPWELEQ
-343 DEPTPKSA
+343 DVVEPTKKPPSQFKS
-351 SKVENDSGDE
+351 E
-361 PSAAPALRVVAELED
+361 PSDEEPAPPPALRVVAELED

-381 DWKLPSITLLDTVT
+381 EWKLPSITLLDTVT
-395 ARRERMADEIK
+395 AKRERMADEIK

-475 AAVGIEVPNKSASLV
+475 AAVGIEVPNKSAALV

-726 YQPVDAGKPTRIQ
+726 YQPVNAGKPTRIQ

-753 FWKSQG
+753 FWKGQG

-768 EEGVGTEWERG
+768 EERAGTEWERG
-779 ETTERKLDPLFARA
+779 ETTERKLDPLFARS

-827 EHHVVGSYQGS
+827 EHNVVGSYQGS

-846 LPDVDDLLERL
+846 LPDVDELLERL
-857 GLE
+857 GIE

>member
-1 LQPSLVFS
+1 
-9 AVPDA
+9 
-14 VFRPEHPA
+14 
-22 APFAVEHGQVTHS
+22 
-35 EPEGSGLQATRLAF
+35 
-49 IDQELVADL
+49 
-58 SFGEWI
+58 
-64 DCHAQR
+64 
-70 VSRGGARIWRGA
+70 
-82 GRGVEFG
+82 
-89 HGRRARSMRRTTSR
+89 M
-103 GSRHSTNG
+103 
-111 ARRTSRAARSRPAR
+111 
-125 TKRATR
+125 
-131 PHLTRRQGREITGV
+131 
-145 LLILV
+145 LLILI
-150 ALLGVLALASNAGS
+150 ALLGLLALASNAGS

-169 REWLTA
+169 RLWLTGS
-175 TFDRAWFVPVAAA
+175 FGNAWFVPVLTA

-202 PRPVDIV
+202 PRPLDYV
-209 SGAVAVISLVGI
+209 SGAAAVIALVGL
-221 FGLLGRGGSV
+221 FGLAGHAGGSI
-231 GLGIDDAATQV
+231 GHGIDRAVVQV
-242 FGHVG
+242 VGQIG
-247 AWAVLVAL
+247 AWALLTAL
-255 LVIGLIVTV
+255 LLIGLIVTI

-272 ATVVATGRA
+272 ATAVGILRGAYADRTRIQNLVTAGPAEKVKATKPVATSA
-281 AYAERT
+281 DA
-287 RLENLVSPPAPA
+287 
-299 KSKESKEPKAAPATR
+299 
-314 DELAKS
+314 LARS
-320 AASFAAPP
+320 AASFAAAP
-328 AALEPAKPWEMEEGG
+328 AALEPARPWEIEE
-343 DEPTPKSA
+343 P
-351 SKVENDSGDE
+351 VESEKEQKHVEAKAG
-361 PSAAPALRVVAELED
+361 AAATDLEDDREAQPALRVVAELED

-381 DWKLPSITLLDTVT
+381 EWRLPSIALLDTVT

-414 TLETFGVACKV
+414 TLATFGVPCKV

-432 AVTQYELQPGPGVQV
+432 AVTQYELQPGAGIQV

-518 QSIIADLTRMP
+518 QSIVADLTRMP

-557 PEHMRLLLIDPK
+557 PDHLRLLLIDPK

-589 SHQAAAALRWAV
+589 AHQAAAALRWAV

-610 FSAEG
+610 FSAES
-615 VRNIAAYNDKATQKL
+615 VRNIAAYNEKATLRQ

-709 ILDSGGAEKLL
+709 ILDTGGAEKLL

-759 GPRYMEEIL
+759 GPSYMEEIL
-768 EEGVGTEWERG
+768 EQGAGTEWERG
-779 ETTERKLDPLFARA
+779 EASERKLDPLFARS

-827 EHHVVGSYQGS
+827 EHHVVGAYQGS
-838 KSREVLMT
+838 KSREVLMN
-846 LPDVDDLLERL
+846 LPDVDDLLDRL
-857 GLE
+857 GIE

>member
-1 LQPSLVFS
+1 
-9 AVPDA
+9 
-14 VFRPEHPA
+14 
-22 APFAVEHGQVTHS
+22 
-35 EPEGSGLQATRLAF
+35 
-49 IDQELVADL
+49 
-58 SFGEWI
+58 
-64 DCHAQR
+64 
-70 VSRGGARIWRGA
+70 
-82 GRGVEFG
+82 
-89 HGRRARSMRRTTSR
+89 MRRTTSR
-103 GSRHSTNG
+103 SSTRSG
-111 ARRTSRAARSRPAR
+111 ARRASSSRSKRS
-125 TKRATR
+125 KRAVR
-131 PHLTRRQGREITGV
+131 PRLSSLQIREILGV
-145 LLILV
+145 LFLLA
-150 ALLGVLALASNAGS
+150 ALLGLLGILSHAGS
-164 ILTGL
+164 ILGAI
-169 REWLTA
+169 RDGMIA
-175 TFDRAWFVPVAAA
+175 AFGVAWFVPVAAA
-188 LGLGAYL
+188 LALGAYL
-195 LWPRAPR
+195 LWPKAPR
-202 PRPVDIV
+202 PRTIDVV
-209 SGAVAVISLVGI
+209 AGVVAVLSLVGL
-221 FGLLGRGGSV
+221 FGLAANAGGAV
-231 GLGIDDAATQV
+231 GANISGALVGPFT
-242 FGHVG
+242 GPG
-247 AWAVLVAL
+247 AWAL
-255 LVIGLIVTV
+255 LTAGLAVGLIVTV

-272 ATVVATGRA
+272 VSALGALRA
-281 AYAERT
+281 ANAERA
-287 RLENLVSPPAPA
+287 RIRDLVAVPAQEKA
-299 KSKESKEPKAAPATR
+299 KATR
-314 DELAKS
+314 TASATSDVLTRS
-320 AASFAAPP
+320 AASFATAPATREGANGWEFDEPAPVEVRKPQVEPVAAGEERESGP
-328 AALEPAKPWEMEEGG
+328 AAP
-343 DEPTPKSA
+343 
-351 SKVENDSGDE
+351 V
-361 PSAAPALRVVAELED
+361 LRVVAEPED

-381 DWKLPSITLLDTVT
+381 EWKLPSNALLDTVT

-414 TLETFGVACKV
+414 TLTTFGVECKV

-432 AVTQYELQPGPGVQV
+432 AVTQFEIQPGPGVQV

-475 AAVGIEVPNKSASLV
+475 SAVGIEVPNKSASLV

-505 NKLALGLGNDVSG
+505 HALALALGNDVSG
-518 QSIIADLTRMP
+518 ASIVGDLTRMP

-557 PEHMRLLLIDPK
+557 PDKMRMLLIDPK

-601 AEMDRRYKM
+601 AEMDRRYKL

-615 VRNIAAYNDKATQKL
+615 VRYIAAYNEKATQKL
-630 ARQLPYIVIVI
+630 ARPLPYVVIVI

-709 ILDSGGAEKLL
+709 ILDTGGAEKLL

-739 GAFVSDPEVEGVVN
+739 GAFVSDPEVDEL
-753 FWKSQG
+753 S
-759 GPRYMEEIL
+759 
-768 EEGVGTEWERG
+768 
-779 ETTERKLDPLFARA
+779 
-793 ARAVAAEG
+793 
-801 SASVSLVQRKFNVG
+801 
-815 YSRAGRI
+815 
-822 VDQLA
+822 
-827 EHHVVGSYQGS
+827 
-838 KSREVLMT
+838 
-846 LPDVDDLLERL
+846 ERL
-857 GLE
+857 GIE

>member
-1 LQPSLVFS
+1 MGIRGWLM
-9 AVPDA
+9 A
-14 VFRPEHPA
+14 
-22 APFAVEHGQVTHS
+22 
-35 EPEGSGLQATRLAF
+35 
-49 IDQELVADL
+49 
-58 SFGEWI
+58 SFG
-64 DCHAQR
+64 
-70 VSRGGARIWRGA
+70 G
-82 GRGVEFG
+82 
-89 HGRRARSMRRTTSR
+89 
-103 GSRHSTNG
+103 
-111 ARRTSRAARSRPAR
+111 
-125 TKRATR
+125 
-131 PHLTRRQGREITGV
+131 
-145 LLILV
+145 
-150 ALLGVLALASNAGS
+150 
-164 ILTGL
+164 
-169 REWLTA
+169 
-175 TFDRAWFVPVAAA
+175 AWFVPVGAA
-188 LGLGAYL
+188 LALGSYL
-195 LWPRAPR
+195 LWPKAPR
-202 PRPVDIV
+202 PRPVDLV
-209 SGAVAVISLVGI
+209 SGAVAVVALVGI
-221 FGLLGRGGSV
+221 FGLVDHGGAA
-231 GLGIDDAATQV
+231 GQAIDGPVIQIV
-242 FGHVG
+242 SGPG
-247 AWAVLVAL
+247 AWVLLVAL

-272 ATVVATGRA
+272 ATLFAAGKT
-281 AYAERT
+281 AYAERL

-299 KSKESKEPKAAPATR
+299 NAKTTKAPKPEPATTA
-314 DELAKS
+314 ELARS
-320 AASFAAPP
+320 AASFATPPP
-328 AALEPAKPWEMEEGG
+328 ALEEVKPWEIEEPILKRPEPRTEASTSD
-343 DEPTPKSA
+343 DEPGAP
-351 SKVENDSGDE
+351 
-361 PSAAPALRVVAELED
+361 PALRVVAEPED
-376 DLPEI
+376 DLPEVE
-381 DWKLPSITLLDTVT
+381 WKLPSIALLDTVT

-406 RNVKIIES
+406 RNVKIIET
-414 TLETFGVACKV
+414 TLATFGVECKV
-425 VGVNPGP
+425 IGVNPGP
-432 AVTQYELQPGPGVQV
+432 AVTQYEIQPGPGVQV
-447 KRITALQND
+447 KRITALSND

-475 AAVGIEVPNKSASLV
+475 SAVGIEVPNKSASLV

-518 QSIIADLTRMP
+518 QSIVADLTRMP

-557 PEHMRLLLIDPK
+557 PQHLRLLLIDPK

-615 VRNIAAYNDKATQKL
+615 VRNIAAYNEKATQKQ

-678 RPSTDIIT
+678 RPSADIIT

-709 ILDSGGAEKLL
+709 ILDTGGAEKLL

-759 GPRYMEEIL
+759 RPRFMEEIL
-768 EEGVGTEWERG
+768 EEGTGTEWERG
-779 ETTERKLDPLFARA
+779 ETTERKLDPLFARS

-827 EHHVVGSYQGS
+827 EHHVVGAYQGS
-838 KSREVLMT
+838 KSREVLMN
-846 LPDVDDLLERL
+846 LPDVDELLERL

>member
-1 LQPSLVFS
+1 VLFL
-9 AVPDA
+9 
-14 VFRPEHPA
+14 
-22 APFAVEHGQVTHS
+22 
-35 EPEGSGLQATRLAF
+35 LA
-49 IDQELVADL
+49 
-58 SFGEWI
+58 
-64 DCHAQR
+64 
-70 VSRGGARIWRGA
+70 
-82 GRGVEFG
+82 
-89 HGRRARSMRRTTSR
+89 
-103 GSRHSTNG
+103 
-111 ARRTSRAARSRPAR
+111 
-125 TKRATR
+125 
-131 PHLTRRQGREITGV
+131 
-145 LLILV
+145 
-150 ALLGVLALASNAGS
+150 ALLGLLGILSHAGS
-164 ILTGL
+164 ILTAIRDGM
-169 REWLTA
+169 LTA
-175 TFDRAWFVPVAAA
+175 FGVAWFVP
-188 LGLGAYL
+188 LGAVLALGAYL
-195 LWPRAPR
+195 LWPKAPR
-202 PRPVDIV
+202 PRTVDV
-209 SGAVAVISLVGI
+209 VAGVVAVASLVGL
-221 FGLLGRGGSV
+221 FGLAAHAGGVV
-231 GLGIDDAATQV
+231 GTDIADALKGPLTE
-242 FGHVG
+242 VG
-247 AWAVLVAL
+247 AWGLLIAG

-264 HFSPGALL
+264 HFSPGALVGTAVGAL
-272 ATVVATGRA
+272 RA
-281 AYAERT
+281 ANSERA
-287 RLENLVSPPAPA
+287 RMRDLVAVPAVDKAKNA
-299 KSKESKEPKAAPATR
+299 KSVPAGSDTLTR
-314 DELAKS
+314 S
-320 AASFAAPP
+320 AASFATAPAPREQPSPWEVEEPEPVAVRKPVPEPVEEKKESEPLRPP
-328 AALEPAKPWEMEEGG
+328 AP
-343 DEPTPKSA
+343 
-351 SKVENDSGDE
+351 V
-361 PSAAPALRVVAELED
+361 LRVVAEPED

-381 DWKLPSITLLDTVT
+381 EWKLPSITLLDTVT

-406 RNVKIIES
+406 RNVRVIET
-414 TLETFGVACKV
+414 TLTTFGVECKV

-432 AVTQYELQPGPGVQV
+432 AVTQFEVQPGPGVQV

-475 AAVGIEVPNKSASLV
+475 SAVGIEVPNKSASLV
-490 TIREVLET
+490 TIREVIET

-518 QSIIADLTRMP
+518 QSIVADLTRMP

-557 PEHMRLLLIDPK
+557 PDHLRLLLIDPK

-589 SHQAAAALRWAV
+589 AHQAAAALRWAV
-601 AEMDRRYKM
+601 AEMDRRYKL
-610 FSAEG
+610 FSSEG
-615 VRNIAAYNDKATQKL
+615 VRNIAGYNDKAVQKL
-630 ARQLPYIVIVI
+630 ARTLPYVVIVI

-709 ILDSGGAEKLL
+709 ILDTGGAEKLL

-759 GPRYMEEIL
+759 APRYMEEIL
-768 EEGVGTEWERG
+768 EEGAGSEWEG
-779 ETTERKLDPLFARA
+779 ERREERKLDPLFARS
-793 ARAVAAEG
+793 ARTVAAEG
-801 SASVSLVQRKFNVG
+801 AASVSLVQRKFNVG

-827 EHHVVGSYQGS
+827 EHRVVGGYQGS

-846 LPDVDDLLERL
+846 LPDVDELLERL
-857 GLE
+857 GIE

>member
-1 LQPSLVFS
+1 M
-9 AVPDA
+9 
-14 VFRPEHPA
+14 
-22 APFAVEHGQVTHS
+22 
-35 EPEGSGLQATRLAF
+35 LA
-49 IDQELVADL
+49 
-58 SFGEWI
+58 
-64 DCHAQR
+64 
-70 VSRGGARIWRGA
+70 
-82 GRGVEFG
+82 
-89 HGRRARSMRRTTSR
+89 
-103 GSRHSTNG
+103 
-111 ARRTSRAARSRPAR
+111 
-125 TKRATR
+125 
-131 PHLTRRQGREITGV
+131 
-145 LLILV
+145 
-150 ALLGVLALASNAGS
+150 ALLGVLAVLSHADS
-164 ILTGL
+164 ILGGIRDGML
-169 REWLTA
+169 FA
-175 TFDRAWFVPVAAA
+175 FGAGWFVPVVAAIA
-188 LGLGAYL
+188 ASAYL
-195 LWPRAPR
+195 LWPKAPR
-202 PRPVDIV
+202 PRPVDVVAGI
-209 SGAVAVISLVGI
+209 VAVLSLVGL
-221 FGLLGRGGSV
+221 FGLAANAGGSI
-231 GLGIDDAATQV
+231 GRGIDDALIAPFTR
-242 FGHVG
+242 FG
-247 AWAVLVAL
+247 AWALLIAG
-255 LVIGLIVTV
+255 LVIGLIVTI

-272 ATVVATGRA
+272 ASAVGALRA
-281 AYAERT
+281 ANAERA
-287 RLENLVSPPAPA
+287 RLQELVAVPPAEKPKPA
-299 KSKESKEPKAAPATR
+299 RATKAPAELATPEPKKQVWEIDEPDEEEEETKAPKRQHVSVAVAHEPIEPAAP
-314 DELAKS
+314 
-320 AASFAAPP
+320 
-328 AALEPAKPWEMEEGG
+328 
-343 DEPTPKSA
+343 
-351 SKVENDSGDE
+351 V
-361 PSAAPALRVVAELED
+361 LRVVAEPAD
-376 DLPEI
+376 DVPEI
-381 DWKLPSITLLDTVT
+381 EWKLPAITLLDTVT

-414 TLETFGVACKV
+414 TLNTFGVECKV

-432 AVTQYELQPGPGVQV
+432 AVTQYEIQPGPGVQV

-475 AAVGIEVPNKSASLV
+475 SAVGIEVPNKAASLV
-490 TIREVLET
+490 TIREVIET
-498 AAFREGT
+498 AAFREGS
-505 NKLALGLGNDVSG
+505 NRLALGLGNDVSG
-518 QSIIADLTRMP
+518 QSIVADLTRMP

-557 PEHMRLLLIDPK
+557 PDHLRLLLIDPK

-601 AEMDRRYKM
+601 AEMDRRYKL
-610 FSAEG
+610 FSTEG

-630 ARQLPYIVIVI
+630 ARTLPYIVIVI

-709 ILDSGGAEKLL
+709 ILDASGAEKLL

-753 FWKSQG
+753 FWKAQAP
-759 GPRYMEEIL
+759 PRYMEEIL
-768 EEGVGTEWERG
+768 EEGATSEWEGG
-779 ETTERKLDPLFARA
+779 EKREERKLDPLFARS

-801 SASVSLVQRKFNVG
+801 AASVSLVQRKFNVG

-827 EHHVVGSYQGS
+827 DHRVIGAYQGS

-846 LPDVDDLLERL
+846 LPDVDELLERL
-857 GLE
+857 GIE

>member
-1 LQPSLVFS
+1 M
-9 AVPDA
+9 
-14 VFRPEHPA
+14 
-22 APFAVEHGQVTHS
+22 
-35 EPEGSGLQATRLAF
+35 LA
-49 IDQELVADL
+49 
-58 SFGEWI
+58 
-64 DCHAQR
+64 
-70 VSRGGARIWRGA
+70 
-82 GRGVEFG
+82 
-89 HGRRARSMRRTTSR
+89 
-103 GSRHSTNG
+103 
-111 ARRTSRAARSRPAR
+111 
-125 TKRATR
+125 
-131 PHLTRRQGREITGV
+131 
-145 LLILV
+145 
-150 ALLGVLALASNAGS
+150 ALLGLLAILSHAGL
-164 ILTGL
+164 ILGGI
-169 REWLTA
+169 RDGIESA
-175 TFDRAWFVPVAAA
+175 FGRAWFVPVIAAVA
-188 LGLGAYL
+188 LSAWL
-195 LWPRAPR
+195 LWTKAPR
-202 PRPVDIV
+202 PRTVDV
-209 SGAVAVISLVGI
+209 VAGLAAVLSLVGL
-221 FGLLGRGGSV
+221 FSLVSLHAGGSI
-231 GLGIDDAATQV
+231 GDGIDDALTSL
-242 FGHVG
+242 FTGVG
-247 AWAVLVAL
+247 AWALLVAG
-255 LVIGLIVTV
+255 LVIGLIVTI

-272 ATVVATGRA
+272 VTAVGALRAANAERARLRDLVAT
-281 AYAERT
+281 
-287 RLENLVSPPAPA
+287 PAPEKTRPA
-299 KSKESKEPKAAPATR
+299 KPVPSSDALTR
-314 DELAKS
+314 S
-320 AASFAAPP
+320 AASFATAP
-328 AALEPAKPWEMEEGG
+328 AAADQKKLWDIDEV
-343 DEPTPKSA
+343 DEPEVKAPRH
-351 SKVENDSGDE
+351 E
-361 PSAAPALRVVAELED
+361 PVAVAVAEERDDNPALTLRVLAEPED
-376 DLPEI
+376 DLPEM
-381 DWKLPSITLLDTVT
+381 DWKLPSIALLDTVT

-406 RNVKIIES
+406 RNVKVIES
-414 TLETFGVACKV
+414 TLSTFGVECKV

-475 AAVGIEVPNKSASLV
+475 SAVGIEVPNKSASLV
-490 TIREVLET
+490 TIREVIET
-498 AAFREGT
+498 AAFREGS

-518 QSIIADLTRMP
+518 QSIVADLTRMP

-601 AEMDRRYKM
+601 AEMDRRYKL

-630 ARQLPYIVIVI
+630 ARRLPYVVIVI

-709 ILDSGGAEKLL
+709 ILDTGGAEKLL

-739 GAFVSDPEVEGVVN
+739 GAFVSDPEVDSVVS
-753 FWKSQG
+753 FWKSQA

-768 EEGVGTEWERG
+768 EEGAVSEWEGG
-779 ETTERKLDPLFARA
+779 ERREERKLDPLFARA

-801 SASVSLVQRKFNVG
+801 AASVSLVQRKFNVG

-827 EHHVVGSYQGS
+827 EHRVIGGYQGS

-857 GLE
+857 GIE

>member
-1 LQPSLVFS
+1 MRPRLSSLQ
-9 AVPDA
+9 
-14 VFRPEHPA
+14 
-22 APFAVEHGQVTHS
+22 
-35 EPEGSGLQATRLAF
+35 
-49 IDQELVADL
+49 I
-58 SFGEWI
+58 
-64 DCHAQR
+64 
-70 VSRGGARIWRGA
+70 
-82 GRGVEFG
+82 
-89 HGRRARSMRRTTSR
+89 
-103 GSRHSTNG
+103 
-111 ARRTSRAARSRPAR
+111 
-125 TKRATR
+125 
-131 PHLTRRQGREITGV
+131 REILGV
-145 LLILV
+145 LFLLA
-150 ALLGVLALASNAGS
+150 ALLGLLGILSHAGS
-164 ILTGL
+164 ILGAI
-169 REWLTA
+169 RDGMIA
-175 TFDRAWFVPVAAA
+175 AFGVAWFVPVAATLA
-188 LGLGAYL
+188 LGAYL
-195 LWPRAPR
+195 LWPKAPR
-202 PRPVDIV
+202 PRTIDVV
-209 SGAVAVISLVGI
+209 AGVVAVLSLVGL
-221 FGLLGRGGSV
+221 FGLAANSGGAV
-231 GLGIDDAATQV
+231 GANISGALAGPFTSP
-242 FGHVG
+242 G
-247 AWAVLVAL
+247 AWAL
-255 LVIGLIVTV
+255 LIAGLAIGLIVTV
-264 HFSPGALL
+264 HFSPGVLL
-272 ATVVATGRA
+272 VTTLGAMRA
-281 AYAERT
+281 ANAERA
-287 RLENLVSPPAPA
+287 RIRDLVAAPGPEKAKAARTAPA
-299 KSKESKEPKAAPATR
+299 ASDALTR
-314 DELAKS
+314 S
-320 AASFAAPP
+320 AASFATAP
-328 AALEPAKPWEMEEGG
+328 ATREGANGWEFDEPAPVEAKKPQPVATG
-343 DEPTPKSA
+343 DEGESRA
-351 SKVENDSGDE
+351 
-361 PSAAPALRVVAELED
+361 AAPVLRVVAEPED

-381 DWKLPSITLLDTVT
+381 EWKLPSNSLLDTVT

-414 TLETFGVACKV
+414 TLTTFGVECKV

-432 AVTQYELQPGPGVQV
+432 AVTQFEIQPGPGVQV

-475 AAVGIEVPNKSASLV
+475 SAVGIEVPNKSASLV
-490 TIREVLET
+490 TIREVIET

-505 NKLALGLGNDVSG
+505 NLLALGLGNDVSG
-518 QSIIADLTRMP
+518 QSIVADLTRMP

-557 PEHMRLLLIDPK
+557 PDHMRMLLIDPK

-601 AEMDRRYKM
+601 AEMDRRYKL
-610 FSAEG
+610 FSSEG

-630 ARQLPYIVIVI
+630 ARTLPYIVIVI

-709 ILDSGGAEKLL
+709 ILDAGGAEKLL

-739 GAFVSDPEVEGVVN
+739 GAFVSDQEVEGVVN

-768 EEGVGTEWERG
+768 EEGAVSDWEG
-779 ETTERKLDPLFARA
+779 ERREERKLDPLFARS

-801 SASVSLVQRKFNVG
+801 AASVSLVQRKFNVG

-827 EHHVVGSYQGS
+827 EHRVVGGYQGS

-846 LPDVDDLLERL
+846 LPDVDELLERL
-857 GLE
+857 GIE

>member
-1 LQPSLVFS
+1 
-9 AVPDA
+9 
-14 VFRPEHPA
+14 
-22 APFAVEHGQVTHS
+22 
-35 EPEGSGLQATRLAF
+35 
-49 IDQELVADL
+49 
-58 SFGEWI
+58 
-64 DCHAQR
+64 
-70 VSRGGARIWRGA
+70 
-82 GRGVEFG
+82 
-89 HGRRARSMRRTTSR
+89 M
-103 GSRHSTNG
+103 
-111 ARRTSRAARSRPAR
+111 
-125 TKRATR
+125 
-131 PHLTRRQGREITGV
+131 
-145 LLILV
+145 LLILF
-150 ALLGVLALASNAGS
+150 ALLGLLAIASHAGS
-164 ILTGL
+164 ILTGIRDGL
-169 REWLTA
+169 IA
-175 TFDRAWFVPVAAA
+175 TFDRAWFVPVGAA
-188 LGLGAYL
+188 LALGAYL
-195 LWPRAPR
+195 LWPKAPR
-202 PRPVDIV
+202 PRAVDIV
-209 SGAVAVISLVGI
+209 SGAVAVLSLVGL
-221 FGLLGRGGSV
+221 FGMAAHAGGSV
-231 GLGIDDAATQV
+231 GRTIDAATT
-242 FGHVG
+242 GLMGPVG
-247 AWAVLVAL
+247 AWALLIAL
-255 LVIGLIVTV
+255 LLIGLIVTV
-264 HFSPGALL
+264 HFSPGSL
-272 ATVVATGRA
+272 VASAVGAARA
-281 AYAERT
+281 AYAERV
-287 RLENLVSPPAPA
+287 RIDGLVAVPAVEKMKPAKPVKVAPA
-299 KSKESKEPKAAPATR
+299 SNDA
-314 DELAKS
+314 LARS
-320 AASFAAPP
+320 AASFATAVP
-328 AALEPAKPWEMEEGG
+328 ALEPVRPWEVEEEE
-343 DEPTPKSA
+343 DEPGAKAAEARAGRDESA
-351 SKVENDSGDE
+351 PDE
-361 PSAAPALRVVAELED
+361 PQSATSSPVLRVVAEPED

-381 DWKLPSITLLDTVT
+381 DWKLPSIALLDTVT

-406 RNVKIIES
+406 RNVRVIES
-414 TLETFGVACKV
+414 TLETFGVSCKV

-432 AVTQYELQPGPGVQV
+432 AVTQYEVQPGAGVQV

-475 AAVGIEVPNKSASLV
+475 SAVGIEVPNKSASLV

-498 AAFREGT
+498 AAFREG
-505 NKLALGLGNDVSG
+505 NNALALGLGNDVSG
-518 QSIIADLTRMP
+518 QSIVGDLTRMP

-557 PEHMRLLLIDPK
+557 PDHLRLLLIDPK

-615 VRNIAAYNDKATQKL
+615 VRNIAAYNDRATQKL
-630 ARQLPYIVIVI
+630 ARRLPYVVIVI

-709 ILDSGGAEKLL
+709 ILDTGGAEKLL

-768 EEGVGTEWERG
+768 EEGAGTAWEG
-779 ETTERKLDPLFARA
+779 ERPAERKLDPLFARS

-801 SASVSLVQRKFNVG
+801 AASVSLVQRKFNVG

-827 EHHVVGSYQGS
+827 ENHVVGGYQGS

-846 LPDVDDLLERL
+846 LPDVDELLERL

>member
-1 LQPSLVFS
+1 
-9 AVPDA
+9 
-14 VFRPEHPA
+14 
-22 APFAVEHGQVTHS
+22 
-35 EPEGSGLQATRLAF
+35 
-49 IDQELVADL
+49 
-58 SFGEWI
+58 
-64 DCHAQR
+64 
-70 VSRGGARIWRGA
+70 
-82 GRGVEFG
+82 
-89 HGRRARSMRRTTSR
+89 
-103 GSRHSTNG
+103 
-111 ARRTSRAARSRPAR
+111 
-125 TKRATR
+125 
-131 PHLTRRQGREITGV
+131 
-145 LLILV
+145 
-150 ALLGVLALASNAGS
+150 
-164 ILTGL
+164 
-169 REWLTA
+169 
-175 TFDRAWFVPVAAA
+175 
-188 LGLGAYL
+188 
-195 LWPRAPR
+195 
-202 PRPVDIV
+202 
-209 SGAVAVISLVGI
+209 
-221 FGLLGRGGSV
+221 
-231 GLGIDDAATQV
+231 
-242 FGHVG
+242 
-247 AWAVLVAL
+247 
-255 LVIGLIVTV
+255 
-264 HFSPGALL
+264 
-272 ATVVATGRA
+272 VV
-281 AYAERT
+281 
-287 RLENLVSPPAPA
+287 
-299 KSKESKEPKAAPATR
+299 
-314 DELAKS
+314 
-320 AASFAAPP
+320 
-328 AALEPAKPWEMEEGG
+328 KPWEI
-343 DEPTPKSA
+343 DEPVPAETVKDAAKAPTK
-351 SKVENDSGDE
+351 KTDDDE
-361 PSAAPALRVVAELED
+361 EPAAALRVVAEPED

-381 DWKLPSITLLDTVT
+381 DWKLPSIGLLDTVT

-406 RNVKIIES
+406 RNVKIIET
-414 TLETFGVACKV
+414 TLSTFGVACKV
-425 VGVNPGP
+425 IGVNPGP
-432 AVTQYELQPGPGVQV
+432 AVTQYEIQPGPGVQV
-447 KRITALQND
+447 KRITALSND

-475 AAVGIEVPNKSASLV
+475 SAVGIEVPNKSASLV

-505 NKLALGLGNDVSG
+505 HALALGLGNDVSG
-518 QSIIADLTRMP
+518 ASIVSDLTRMP

-557 PEHMRLLLIDPK
+557 PDHLRLILIDPK
-569 RVELTGYNGLPHLAL
+569 RVELTGFNGLPHLAL

-630 ARQLPYIVIVI
+630 ARHLPYIVIVI

-668 VGIHLIIATQ
+668 VGIHLVIATQ

-709 ILDSGGAEKLL
+709 ILDTGGAEKLL

-739 GAFVSDPEVEGVVN
+739 GAFVSDPEVEAVVN

-759 GPRYMEEIL
+759 GPRFMEEIL
-768 EEGVGTEWERG
+768 EQGTGSEWERG
-779 ETTERKLDPLFARA
+779 ETSERKLDPLFARA

-838 KSREVLMT
+838 KSREVLVT
-846 LPDVDDLLERL
+846 LPDVDELLERL
-857 GLE
+857 GIE

>member
-1 LQPSLVFS
+1 M
-9 AVPDA
+9 
-14 VFRPEHPA
+14 
-22 APFAVEHGQVTHS
+22 
-35 EPEGSGLQATRLAF
+35 LA
-49 IDQELVADL
+49 
-58 SFGEWI
+58 
-64 DCHAQR
+64 
-70 VSRGGARIWRGA
+70 
-82 GRGVEFG
+82 
-89 HGRRARSMRRTTSR
+89 
-103 GSRHSTNG
+103 
-111 ARRTSRAARSRPAR
+111 
-125 TKRATR
+125 
-131 PHLTRRQGREITGV
+131 
-145 LLILV
+145 
-150 ALLGVLALASNAGS
+150 ALLGLLAIATHAGS
-164 ILTGL
+164 ILSGI
-169 REWLTA
+169 REGMLSA
-175 TFDRAWFVPVAAA
+175 FGSAWFVPVAAA
-188 LGLGAYL
+188 IASSAYL
-195 LWPRAPR
+195 LGPKAPR
-202 PRPVDIV
+202 PRGVDV
-209 SGAVAVISLVGI
+209 VAGLVAVISLVGL
-221 FGLLGRGGSV
+221 FGLAAQAGGSV
-231 GLGIDDAATQV
+231 GRGVDGALTGLVTIW
-242 FGHVG
+242 G
-247 AWAVLVAL
+247 AWALLIAG
-255 LVIGLIVTV
+255 LVIGLIVTI
-264 HFSPGALL
+264 HFSPGALI
-272 ATVVATGRA
+272 ATAVGATRA

-287 RLENLVSPPAPA
+287 RISNLVNAPA
-299 KSKESKEPKAAPATR
+299 SEKLKPTRPSGAATDILTR
-314 DELAKS
+314 S
-320 AASFAAPP
+320 AASFATAP
-328 AALEPAKPWEMEEGG
+328 AAPDQKNLWDFDEPEEKEEKPAVEPASVVPA
-343 DEPTPKSA
+343 DEP
-351 SKVENDSGDE
+351 E
-361 PSAAPALRVVAELED
+361 PAAPLMRVVAEPED

-381 DWKLPSITLLDTVT
+381 EWKLPSIALLDTVT

-414 TLETFGVACKV
+414 TLATFSVECKV

-432 AVTQYELQPGPGVQV
+432 AVTQYEIQPGPGVQV

-475 AAVGIEVPNKSASLV
+475 SAVGIEVPNKSASLV
-490 TIREVLET
+490 TIREVIET

-518 QSIIADLTRMP
+518 QSIVADLTRMP

-557 PEHMRLLLIDPK
+557 PDRLRLLLIDPK

-601 AEMDRRYKM
+601 AEMDRRYKL
-610 FSAEG
+610 FSSES
-615 VRNIAAYNDKATQKL
+615 VRNIAAYNEKATQKL
-630 ARQLPYIVIVI
+630 ARPLPYVVIVI

-709 ILDSGGAEKLL
+709 ILDTGGAEKLL

-759 GPRYMEEIL
+759 PPRYMEEIL
-768 EEGVGTEWERG
+768 EEGTATEWDGERR
-779 ETTERKLDPLFARA
+779 EERKLDPLFARA

-801 SASVSLVQRKFNVG
+801 AASVSLVQRKFNVG

-827 EHHVVGSYQGS
+827 EHRVVGGYQGS

-857 GLE
+857 GIE

>member
-1 LQPSLVFS
+1 
-9 AVPDA
+9 
-14 VFRPEHPA
+14 
-22 APFAVEHGQVTHS
+22 
-35 EPEGSGLQATRLAF
+35 
-49 IDQELVADL
+49 
-58 SFGEWI
+58 
-64 DCHAQR
+64 
-70 VSRGGARIWRGA
+70 
-82 GRGVEFG
+82 
-89 HGRRARSMRRTTSR
+89 MRRTTSR
-103 GSRHSTNG
+103 GSRHSANG
-111 ARRTSRAARSRPAR
+111 ARRAVRPVSRGRAGRS
-125 TKRATR
+125 KRAPR
-131 PHLTRRQGREITGV
+131 PHLTQRQAREITGV
-145 LLILV
+145 LLILI
-150 ALLGVLALASNAGS
+150 ALLGLLALASNAGS
-164 ILTGL
+164 ILIGI
-169 REWLTA
+169 RDWLVA
-175 TFDRAWFVPVAAA
+175 TFDRAWFVPVGAA
-188 LGLGAYL
+188 LALGAYL
-195 LWPRAPR
+195 LWPKAPR
-202 PRPVDIV
+202 PRPVDLV
-209 SGAVAVISLVGI
+209 SGAVAMIALVGI
-221 FGLLGRGGSV
+221 FGLVGHGGSAGQGIDRAVIQVLGRP
-231 GLGIDDAATQV
+231 
-242 FGHVG
+242 G
-247 AWAVLVAL
+247 AWVLLVAL

-264 HFSPGALL
+264 HFSPGAML
-272 ATVVATGRA
+272 ATVAAAGQA
-281 AYAERT
+281 AYAERL
-287 RLENLVSPPAPA
+287 RLQNLVSPPAPQKGKA
-299 KSKESKEPKAAPATR
+299 PKPVPATS

-320 AASFAAPP
+320 AASFATPPPALEAARPWETEEPETQNAKATVKSGDGDEEPAPP
-328 AALEPAKPWEMEEGG
+328 
-343 DEPTPKSA
+343 
-351 SKVENDSGDE
+351 
-361 PSAAPALRVVAELED
+361 PALRVVAELED

-381 DWKLPSITLLDTVT
+381 DWKLPPIALLDTVT
-395 ARRERMADEIK
+395 VRRERMADEIK
-406 RNVKIIES
+406 RNVKIIET
-414 TLETFGVACKV
+414 TLATFGVECKV
-425 VGVNPGP
+425 IGVNTGP
-432 AVTQYELQPGPGVQV
+432 AVTQYEIQPGAGVQV

-475 AAVGIEVPNKSASLV
+475 SAVGIEVPNKAASLV

-505 NKLALGLGNDVSG
+505 RALALALGNDVSG
-518 QSIIADLTRMP
+518 ASIISDLTRMP

-615 VRNIAAYNDKATQKL
+615 VRNIAAYNDKATQRL
-630 ARQLPYIVIVI
+630 ARQLPYVVIVI

-709 ILDSGGAEKLL
+709 ILDTGGAEKLL

-739 GAFVSDPEVEGVVN
+739 GAFVSDPEVEAVVN

-768 EEGVGTEWERG
+768 EEGAGSEWEG
-779 ETTERKLDPLFARA
+779 GHVSERKLDPLFPRS

-827 EHHVVGSYQGS
+827 EHRVVGSYQGS

-846 LPDVDDLLERL
+846 LPDVDELLERL

>member
-1 LQPSLVFS
+1 M
-9 AVPDA
+9 
-14 VFRPEHPA
+14 RP
-22 APFAVEHGQVTHS
+22 
-35 EPEGSGLQATRLAF
+35 RL
-49 IDQELVADL
+49 
-58 SFGEWI
+58 
-64 DCHAQR
+64 
-70 VSRGGARIWRGA
+70 
-82 GRGVEFG
+82 
-89 HGRRARSMRRTTSR
+89 T
-103 GSRHSTNG
+103 
-111 ARRTSRAARSRPAR
+111 P
-125 TKRATR
+125 
-131 PHLTRRQGREITGV
+131 RQGREIAGV
-145 LLILV
+145 FLILAGVMAILAV
-150 ALLGVLALASNAGS
+150 ASSEGS

-169 REWLTA
+169 RDWLLGS
-175 TFDRAWFVPVAAA
+175 FDRTLFVPVGGSLA
-188 LGLGAYL
+188 LGAYL

-202 PRPVDIV
+202 PRPVDVV
-209 SGAVAVISLVGI
+209 SGAVAVISMVGL
-221 FGLLGRGGSV
+221 FGLAGAGGSAGRGVDRVVEQVV
-231 GLGIDDAATQV
+231 GPI
-242 FGHVG
+242 G
-247 AWAVLVAL
+247 AWVLLSAGL
-255 LVIGLIVTV
+255 LVGLIVTI
-264 HFSPGALL
+264 HFSPGALVS
-272 ATVVATGRA
+272 TIVRA
-281 AYAERT
+281 ARAAFSERN
-287 RLENLVSPPAPA
+287 RLQKLVSPPG
-299 KSKESKEPKAAPATR
+299 AAPVAQPKSNGLSKNAA
-314 DELAKS
+314 LARS
-320 AASFAAPP
+320 AASFATPP
-328 AALEPAKPWEMEEGG
+328 PPVEAAALWEVEEPAGE
-343 DEPTPKSA
+343 
-351 SKVENDSGDE
+351 
-361 PSAAPALRVVAELED
+361 SAAPVPAASTPERVKSPEAPVMRIVADVED
-376 DLPEI
+376 EPPDI
-381 DWKLPSITLLDTVT
+381 DWKLPSIGLLDTVT

-414 TLETFGVACKV
+414 TLETFGVPCKV

-432 AVTQYELQPGPGVQV
+432 AVTQYELQPGPGIQV

-505 NKLALGLGNDVSG
+505 RKLALGLGNDVSG
-518 QSIIADLTRMP
+518 ASIVADLTRMP

-552 LFQVT
+552 LFQMT
-557 PEHMRLLLIDPK
+557 PDHMRLLLIDPK

-615 VRNIAAYNDKATQKL
+615 VRNIAAYNEKAVQKL
-630 ARQLPYIVIVI
+630 ARELPYIVIVI

-668 VGIHLIIATQ
+668 VGIHLVIATQ

-759 GPRYMEEIL
+759 PPRYMEEIL
-768 EEGVGTEWERG
+768 EEGASTEWEGREG
-779 ETTERKLDPLFARA
+779 AERKLDPLFARA

-801 SASVSLVQRKFNVG
+801 AASVSLVQRKFNVG

-827 EHHVVGSYQGS
+827 ENHVVGGYQGS
-838 KSREVLMT
+838 KSREVMMN
-846 LPDVDDLLERL
+846 LPDVDELLERL
-857 GLE
+857 GVE